1 MLMFAYVAVE
11 VKTVYQE
18 FNKRIPGINMDNGY
32 YQMHEYQAPAWAQH
46 LNHIPSHIVK
56 LTSLNTPI
64 HRWSLPG
71 VPDGFQVFIK
81 RDDLTGAELSGSKVR
96 ILQFLFAEA
105 LRNNARHV
113 VTGGC
118 LQSNHCRAVALTCRQ
133 LGLTPHIVVARVSK
147 KEELGAKGN
156 ALLYRLAGSHL
167 YLSPTCSYEAFSQ
180 RLRSLAGY
188 ISDKYREPCY
198 CIPLGGASSPGM
210 FAFISLFQELIEQG
224 LFDNFDDIVVS
235 IATGCTAAG
244 IAVGNY
250 LTGSKLRIHAVSI
263 ALSKEEL
270 TKRID
275 QMLSDIG
282 LTLGAND
289 IMDIID
295 DYIGEGYGTA
305 TEGLLE
311 TITNVSANTGIL
323 LDPYYTGKG
332 TQGLLEE
339 LKKTPLRFQ
348 GKRILFIHTGGIF
361 GLFNGE
367 MDRVMNLPGN
377 HAYYINEWPEKDVPL
392 VQ

>member
-1 MLMFAYVAVE
+1 
-11 VKTVYQE
+11 
-18 FNKRIPGINMDNGY
+18 
-32 YQMHEYQAPAWAQH
+32 
-46 LNHIPSHIVK
+46 
-56 LTSLNTPI
+56 
-64 HRWSLPG
+64 
-71 VPDGFQVFIK
+71 
-81 RDDLTGAELSGSKVR
+81 
-96 ILQFLFAEA
+96 
-105 LRNNARHV
+105 
-113 VTGGC
+113 
-118 LQSNHCRAVALTCRQ
+118 
-133 LGLTPHIVVARVSK
+133 
-147 KEELGAKGN
+147 
-156 ALLYRLAGSHL
+156 
-167 YLSPTCSYEAFSQ
+167 
-180 RLRSLAGY
+180 
-188 ISDKYREPCY
+188 
-198 CIPLGGASSPGM
+198 M
-210 FAFISLFQELIEQG
+210 FAFITLFQELIEQG

-275 QMLSDIG
+275 RMLSDIE

-339 LKKTPLRFQ
+339 LKKTPSRFQ

-377 HAYYINEWPEKDVPL
+377 HAYYINEWPEKDIPL

>member
-1 MLMFAYVAVE
+1 
-11 VKTVYQE
+11 
-18 FNKRIPGINMDNGY
+18 MDNGY
-32 YQMHEYQAPAWAQH
+32 YQMHEYKAPAWAQH

-81 RDDLTGAELSGSKVR
+81 RDDLTGVELSGSKVR

-105 LRNNARHV
+105 LRHNARHV

-167 YLSPTCSYEAFSQ
+167 YMSPTCSYEAFSQ

-210 FAFISLFQELIEQG
+210 FAFITLFQELIEQG

-275 QMLSDIG
+275 RMLSDIE

-339 LKKTPLRFQ
+339 LKKTPSRFQ

-377 HAYYINEWPEKDVPL
+377 HAYYINEWPEKDIPL